1 MRAGR
6 RAREVGARSA
16 HSRRQLSPTSVH
28 AKGAGTASMPCT

>member
-6 RAREVGARSA
+6 RAREVEARSA

-28 AKGAGTASMPCT
+28 AKGAGTASMPRT